1 MSQSSSP
8 IRVLILGGGIIG
20 LSCANFIQERW
31 SSDELTYNKT
41 LSVTILT
48 EYLTPHTT
56 GDIAAG
62 MWTPSF
68 IDDPANHEN
77 IKYTLLIYCT
87 V

>member
-8 IRVLILGGGIIG
+8 IRVLILGGGING

-31 SSDELTYNKT
+31 SSDERTYNKT

-48 EYLTPHTT
+48 EYMTPHTT

-62 MWTPSF
+62 MWTPSL
-68 IDDPANHEN
+68 IDDTDHEN
-77 IKYTLLIYCT
+77 IKYTVLIYCT